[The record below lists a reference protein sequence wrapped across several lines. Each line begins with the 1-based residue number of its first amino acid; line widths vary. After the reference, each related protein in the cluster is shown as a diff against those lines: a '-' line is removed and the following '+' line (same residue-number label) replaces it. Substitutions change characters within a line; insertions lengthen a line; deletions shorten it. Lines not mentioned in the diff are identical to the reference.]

1 MQLSAEEIQAILDR
15 GDAARELLGNSAFL
29 AVLDD
34 LSTFHLSALVAASP
48 GERDRETRDH
58 HHTMHTAIRE
68 IAQDIQGRAAAADE
82 IRARLANPEDDE

>member
-1 MQLSAEEIQAILDR
+1 MLPPAEEIQFILER
-15 GDAARELLGNSAFL
+15 GEAAREMLGNPAFL

-34 LSTFHLSALVAASP
+34 LSTFHLSALVSAAP

-68 IAQDIQGRAAAADE
+68 IAGEVQSRAAAADE
-82 IRARLANPEDDE
+82 LLARLAAEEDTE